1 MRRKH
6 HDLLAWQ
13 QGIALVKAVFRLT
26 QNFPQ
31 SELYA
36 LTSQMRRAAVSVP
49 ANIAEGMGRN
59 STKELL
65 QFLTIARGSLSE
77 LDTYL
82 VLTRELEYS
91 KDTSDIETTIDRVF
105 GLIGGLI
112 NAHRKPST
120 PG

>member
-1 MRRKH
+1 VKRKH

-13 QGIALVKAVFRLT
+13 QSIALVKIIYRLT
-26 QNFPQ
+26 ENFPQ

-65 QFLTIARGSLSE
+65 QFLTMAKGVPFR
-77 LDTYL
+77 
-82 VLTRELEYS
+82 
-91 KDTSDIETTIDRVF
+91 
-105 GLIGGLI
+105 
-112 NAHRKPST
+112 A
-120 PG
+120 

>member
-1 MRRKH
+1 MKRKH

-13 QGIALVKAVFRLT
+13 QSIVLVKLIYRLT
-26 QNFPQ
+26 ENFPS
-31 SELYA
+31 SELYG

-49 ANIAEGMGRN
+49 ANIAEGMARN

-65 QFLTIARGSLSE
+65 RFLAVARGSLSE
-77 LDTYL
+77 LDTHL
-82 VLTRELEYS
+82 VLSRELGFANSTMEM
-91 KDTSDIETTIDRVF
+91 EAQLDRVL

-112 NAHRKPST
+112 NSYRKSSG

>member
-1 MRRKH
+1 
-6 HDLLAWQ
+6 LAWQ
-13 QGIALVKAVFRLT
+13 QGISLVKAIYRLT
-26 QNFPQ
+26 QGFPQ

-59 STKELL
+59 STRELL

-82 VLTRELEYS
+82 VLARELGYS
-91 KDTSDIETTIDRVF
+91 KETDDIETTIDRVF

-112 NAHRKPST
+112 KSYRKPDSR
-120 PG
+120 G